1 MNFVSYSNSVSKSK
15 ANKGF
20 GNKRGNVM
28 GEAKDKKK
36 VLFICTGN
44 SCRSQIAEGW
54 ASHLKSDYIEAYS
67 AGIRPI
73 GLSSRAIKVMAEA
86 GVDISMQTS
95 KYIDDLGGIDFDYVV
110 TLCDNASKQCRA
122 FGGGARLIHR
132 AFEDP
137 YFATGTD
144 EEVMAA
150 FRKARDDIR
159 AFVETLPEA
168 LESQETQ

>member
-1 MNFVSYSNSVSKSK
+1 
-15 ANKGF
+15 
-20 GNKRGNVM
+20 M
-28 GEAKDKKK
+28 GEAKDKIK

-54 ASHLKSDYIEAYS
+54 AAHLKFDSIEAYS

-73 GLSSRAIKVMAEA
+73 GVSSRAVKVMAEV

-95 KYIDDLGGIDFDYVV
+95 KHIDDLSGIDFDYVV
-110 TLCDNASKQCRA
+110 TLCDNASKQCPV

-137 YFATGTD
+137 YFATGSD
-144 EEVMAA
+144 KEVTAA
-150 FRKARDDIR
+150 FRKARDDIK
-159 AFVETLPEA
+159 AFVEMLPEA
-168 LESQETQ
+168 LESQ